1 MNCRR
6 SVPTFRCV
14 CIEFFRK
21 PCTTPPEHSG
31 GHQFNV
37 RVWATRRDVH
47 LEVRDDGVGFDV
59 RNARHTTGLGLVSM
73 EERVKLVAG
82 ELRVR
87 SAPNRGTTVHARV
100 PLNG

>member
-1 MNCRR
+1 MYRILQEALHNAA
-6 SVPTFRCV
+6 
-14 CIEFFRK
+14 K
-21 PCTTPPEHSG
+21 HSG

-59 RNARHTTGLGLVSM
+59 RNARETTGLGLVSM

-87 SAPNRGTTVHARV
+87 RRRTAAPPFTRECR
-100 PLNG
+100 